1 MKNIKAI
8 ILIAAIPYL
17 NGCILFAAGAG
28 AEGAYVAT
36 QDRSAG
42 DTLTDQRITAEIKS
56 RFIAEPGIAAL
67 RINVD
72 TFKSIVTLTGNVS
85 VHHGLSSVLPLSVL
99 GDIFLPSLTPIK
111 LTNRC
116 LKYGGNITQ
125 VV

>member
-85 VHHGLSSVLPLSVL
+85 SPVEAQRAIAIARSVSGV
-99 GDIFLPSLTPIK
+99 GEVVSK
-111 LTNRC
+111 LT
-116 LKYGGNITQ
+116 TP